1 MIKEQKYFTGE
12 IIQFGDIVEEKGFL
26 FIKPKRGY
34 VSYIPGISK
43 SHPEME
49 NEIGISYING
59 QFSSFFSNPEN
70 KVLRKNIRFA
80 ERSNS
85 KDFITPDMIAPKDW

>member
-1 MIKEQKYFTGE
+1 MIKKYKYFTGE
-12 IIQFGDIVEEKGFL
+12 VIQFGDVVEEKGFL
-26 FIKPKRGY
+26 FIKPKRGH

-43 SHPEME
+43 PHPEME

-59 QFSSFFSNPEN
+59 QFTGFFVDPEN
-70 KVLRKNIRFA
+70 KVLRKSIRLV

-85 KDFITPDMIAPKDW
+85 KDFITPDMIAPEDW